1 MQKCLN
7 SRYLQCPFQY
17 SLFVQRMRSLPIVN
31 LDATSPNLVGSAPAI
46 DGLESSRGSYAFISL
61 GCPKNLVDSEQML
74 GLLQRDGYQLV
85 PNPEQSDFVV
95 INTCGFIDNAR
106 KESFEAIDQM
116 LDLKRKGKIRGVIVT
131 GCLAERQQEKLLEA
145 RPEIDGMV
153 GVFGR
158 DDISTIVGRFMDGL
172 DEQRSIFR
180 PAPIRALSDDFR
192 LQVTPKH
199 FAYLKI
205 SEGCDRL
212 CTFCAIPKMRGK
224 HASKPQ
230 DKILEEARKL
240 AANGVREIIIVAQ
253 DTTYYG
259 MDIYGEP
266 RLAELLKELDK
277 IDGVDWIR
285 LMYFYPMYIDDHL
298 IDTIASAKRIL
309 PYIDMPLQHI
319 NNQMLKRMS
328 RRVTQE
334 QTLEMVTKLR
344 RGIPKLV
351 LRTTMI
357 TGFPG
362 ETDEQFDELEDFV
375 SDIRFERLG
384 VFSYSIEPDTPAAKL
399 PDHLP
404 ERIKKERRNRLMAI
418 QQQNAF
424 AWCKEQVG
432 AKLEVLLDK
441 AVDEA
446 NNVWLGRSF
455 GDAPD
460 VDSTVFV
467 TGEKGYPLSSG
478 DLIDCEIV
486 SYKDYDLIGAA
497 VGVSET

>member
-1 MQKCLN
+1 
-7 SRYLQCPFQY
+7 
-17 SLFVQRMRSLPIVN
+17 MRALPIVN
-31 LDATSPNLVGSAPAI
+31 LDQPTTGALQAATDSG
-46 DGLESSRGSYAFISL
+46 RGSYSFISL

-74 GLLQRDGYQLV
+74 GLLQKDGYRLV
-85 PNPEQSDFVV
+85 AEPENSDFVV

-106 KESFEAIDQM
+106 KESFDAIDQM
-116 LDLKRKGKIRGVIVT
+116 LELKRKGKIRGVIVT

-158 DDISTIVGRFMDGL
+158 DDITTIVNRFMDGL

-180 PAPIRALSDDFR
+180 PAPIRALADDFR
-192 LQVTPKH
+192 LQVTPPH

-224 HASKPQ
+224 HASKPM
-230 DKILEEARKL
+230 DKILEEARRL
-240 AANGVREIIIVAQ
+240 SSQGVRELIIVAQ

-259 MDIYGEP
+259 MDMFGEA
-266 RLAELLKELDK
+266 RLAELLKELDQV
-277 IDGVDWIR
+277 DGIDWIR

-298 IDTIASAKRIL
+298 IETIATAKRIL
-309 PYIDMPLQHI
+309 PYIDIPLQHI
-319 NNQMLKRMS
+319 NDQMLKRMS

-334 QTLEMVTKLR
+334 QTHALITKLR
-344 RGIPKLV
+344 RNIPNLV

-357 TGFPG
+357 AGFPG
-362 ETDEQFDELEDFV
+362 ETEEQFEDLENFV
-375 SDIRFERLG
+375 EEMEFERLG
-384 VFSYSIEPDTPAAKL
+384 VFAYSIEPDTPAAKL
-399 PDHLP
+399 QDHLP

-424 AWCKEQVG
+424 AWCEKQIG
-432 AKLEVLLDK
+432 KRLPILIDK
-441 AVDEA
+441 VVDA
-446 NNVWLGRSF
+446 SQNVWLGRSYA
-455 GDAPD
+455 DAPD

-467 TGEKGYPLSSG
+467 TGDASRPIQIG
-478 DLIDCEIV
+478 DLVDCEIV

-497 VGVSET
+497 VGETS